1 MLFVLTGKSVLSEIE
16 ICHSHFQRLFL
27 TGWLGSSWSFFLFLL
42 RIAGNGLEEAEDILP
57 PPSDEI
63 RPRAGR
69 RPAIVAIAPRAT
81 TVCNGR
87 EIKSRG
93 RKFREKRE

>member
-1 MLFVLTGKSVLSEIE
+1 MA
-16 ICHSHFQRLFL
+16 
-27 TGWLGSSWSFFLFLL
+27 GS
-42 RIAGNGLEEAEDILP
+42 GLEEAEDILP
-57 PPSDEI
+57 PDSDEI

-69 RPAIVAIAPRAT
+69 RPAIAAIAPHRAT

>member
-1 MLFVLTGKSVLSEIE
+1 M
-16 ICHSHFQRLFL
+16 
-27 TGWLGSSWSFFLFLL
+27 
-42 RIAGNGLEEAEDILP
+42 AGNGLEEAEDIL